1 MVHKIYEN
9 VPFRNRKGGF
19 YFMLCIAAAFYMTIG
34 LVIIHIVG
42 IFKAMFNPA
51 EDGVMHMILLAGDIN
66 LVKHFAAKALLVGE
80 RRDGK
85 YSIFAVTPL
94 LLNFQIFA
102 QRRGQNLQVQ
112 ERPRPGLNVI
122 AVDPDVTR
130 SAATH
135 NTLLI

>member
-1 MVHKIYEN
+1 MIYKNYEN

-19 YFMLCIAAAFYMTIG
+19 YFLLCIGAAFYMTIG

-51 EDGVMHMILLAGDIN
+51 EDGPMHLILLAGDIN
-66 LVKHFAAKALLVGE
+66 LVRHFVSKALLVGE

-102 QRRGQNLQVQ
+102 QRRGQVLQVQ
-112 ERPRPGLNVI
+112 EQPRPGLNV
-122 AVDPDVTR
+122 VSVLPDAR
-130 SAATH
+130 SGLTQ
-135 NTLLI
+135 NTPLM